1 MSFFIFSRMG
11 KLTAS
16 SHTFAR
22 KLLRSIM
29 PDTHFTAK
37 DRFRIDNNVWR
48 SYVVACVVIV
58 SCIAPDLLNARAD
71 DTRSARERAEH
82 AARQGDFKTAAQWYE
97 TWLTALPTDT
107 SAYCKWAVALVKTGN
122 AARALDVLKLGVQR
136 GCADASQLEDEQE
149 FSVLR
154 TQKDWP
160 EMVLRARSNAA
171 AANEFPSYLCSQQRF
186 GRYKVLLSGDGSSR
200 YHPVLLLHGN
210 GQTPD
215 VVLRWAKGLN
225 LPNVAFVCPEA
236 PYVKIRESLHDNT
249 LKLSAAPDDISA
261 PPELRATVMEESA
274 AWYFSAVNDAMRRLP
289 IINEKPIVIGFSQG
303 GFYASIVATRYADSV
318 RSLVL
323 LCASIYPEA
332 SLEMRARSLQAHG
345 IDVFHAHGRRDVTVS
360 FSVAE
365 RIESILESN
374 NVSHTFMP
382 FDGEHWMS
390 AEVDD
395 AVRRWIRE
403 RFSISG
409 Q

>member
-1 MSFFIFSRMG
+1 MTVFS
-11 KLTAS
+11 
-16 SHTFAR
+16 
-22 KLLRSIM
+22 
-29 PDTHFTAK
+29 
-37 DRFRIDNNVWR
+37 
-48 SYVVACVVIV
+48 
-58 SCIAPDLLNARAD
+58 IAPAMLNARAD
-71 DTRSARERAEH
+71 DTRSARERAET
-82 AARQGDFKTAAQWYE
+82 AARQGDFKSAAQWYE
-97 TWLTALPTDT
+97 VWLTALPTDT
-107 SAYCKWAVALVKTGN
+107 SAYHKWAVALMRSGN
-122 AARALDVLKLGVQR
+122 SSRAWEVLKLGVQR
-136 GCADASQLEDEQE
+136 GCADATQLENEQE
-149 FSVLR
+149 FLLLR

-160 EMVLRARSNAA
+160 EVILRARSNAA
-171 AANEFPSYLCSQQRF
+171 AVNEFPSYLCSQQRF
-186 GRYKVLLSGDGSSR
+186 GRYKVLLSGAGAPR

-210 GQTPD
+210 GQTPE

-236 PYVKIRESLHDNT
+236 PYVKVRESLHDNT

-274 AWYFSAVNDAMRRLP
+274 AWYFSAMNDAMRRLP
-289 IINEKPIVIGFSQG
+289 LINEKPIVMGFSQG

-323 LCASIYPEA
+323 LCSSIYPEA
-332 SLEMRARSLQAHG
+332 ALETHARNMQLHDV
-345 IDVFHAHGRRDVTVS
+345 DVFHAHGRRDATVP

-365 RIESILESN
+365 RIESLLESN

-382 FDGEHWMS
+382 FDGEHWMT

-395 AVRRWIRE
+395 AVRKWLRE

>member
-1 MSFFIFSRMG
+1 MCNTRFSADQVILTGARVGRLYAVVCTLIFMCLS
-11 KLTAS
+11 TALAS
-16 SHTFAR
+16 
-22 KLLRSIM
+22 
-29 PDTHFTAK
+29 
-37 DRFRIDNNVWR
+37 
-48 SYVVACVVIV
+48 
-58 SCIAPDLLNARAD
+58 ARAD
-71 DTRSARERAEH
+71 DTRSARDRAES

-97 TWLTALPTDT
+97 LWTSALPSDT
-107 SAYCKWAVALVKTGN
+107 TAYYKWAIALLRSGN
-122 AARALDVLKLGVQR
+122 AAKAGEVLKIGVQR
-136 GCADASQLEDEQE
+136 GCADVTFLESESD
-149 FSVLR
+149 FAILR
-154 TQKDWP
+154 ALKEWP
-160 EMVLRARSNAA
+160 ETLRRARSNAA
-171 AANEFPSYLCSQQRF
+171 NTAEFPSFLCTQQRF
-186 GRYKVLLSGDGSSR
+186 GRYKVLLSGAGAPR

-236 PYVKIRESLHDNT
+236 PYVKVRESLHDNT

-274 AWYFSAVNDAMRRLP
+274 AWYFSAMNDAMRRLP
-289 IINEKPIVIGFSQG
+289 LINEKPIVMGFSQG

-323 LCASIYPEA
+323 LCSSIYPEA
-332 SLEMRARSLQAHG
+332 ALETHARSMQLHG
-345 IDVFHAHGRRDVTVS
+345 VDVFHAHGRRDATVS

-382 FDGEHWMS
+382 FDGEHWMT

-395 AVRRWIRE
+395 AVRRWLRE

>member
-1 MSFFIFSRMG
+1 MCNTRFSADQVILTGARVGRLYAVVCALIFMCFS
-11 KLTAS
+11 TALAS
-16 SHTFAR
+16 
-22 KLLRSIM
+22 
-29 PDTHFTAK
+29 
-37 DRFRIDNNVWR
+37 
-48 SYVVACVVIV
+48 
-58 SCIAPDLLNARAD
+58 ARAD
-71 DTRSARERAEH
+71 DTRSARDRAES

-97 TWLTALPTDT
+97 LWTSALPSDT
-107 SAYCKWAVALVKTGN
+107 TAYYKWAIALLRSGN
-122 AARALDVLKLGVQR
+122 AAKAGEVLKIGVQR
-136 GCADASQLEDEQE
+136 GCADVTFLESESD
-149 FSVLR
+149 FAILR
-154 TQKDWP
+154 ALKEWP
-160 EMVLRARSNAA
+160 ETLRRARSNAA
-171 AANEFPSYLCSQQRF
+171 NTAEFPSFLCTQQRF
-186 GRYKVLLSGDGSSR
+186 GRYKVLLSGAGAPR

-236 PYVKIRESLHDNT
+236 PYVKVRESLHDNT

-274 AWYFSAVNDAMRRLP
+274 AWYFSAMNDAMRRLP
-289 IINEKPIVIGFSQG
+289 LINEKPIVMGFSQG

-323 LCASIYPEA
+323 LCSSIYPEA
-332 SLEMRARSLQAHG
+332 ALETHARSMQLHG
-345 IDVFHAHGRRDVTVS
+345 VDVFHAHGRRDATVS

-382 FDGEHWMS
+382 FDGEHWMT

-395 AVRRWIRE
+395 AVRRWLRE